1 MYNERVRTRVF
12 EMPSQAVTVLRA
24 LGVSFFFVILVSTME
39 NTQANLITTIL
50 YYLQNYLQQ
59 SNAFYRMTGIFQSV
73 DQVF

>member
-50 YYLQNYLQQ
+50 YYVQNYLQQ
-59 SNAFYRMTGIFQSV
+59 SNTFYRMTGIFQSV